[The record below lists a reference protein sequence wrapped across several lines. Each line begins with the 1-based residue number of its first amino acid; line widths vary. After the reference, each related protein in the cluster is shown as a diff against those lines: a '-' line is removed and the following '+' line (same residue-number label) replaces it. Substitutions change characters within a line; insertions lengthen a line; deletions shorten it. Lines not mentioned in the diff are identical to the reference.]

1 MESQNP
7 ETITLHHPVFQPSTT
22 EELEEQWRRWK
33 SDEHDLHDVIVAL
46 QRDRIREILMG
57 ESEEYTAVRVHI
69 FEERVMAIRHQRERE
84 TLLVKRRFE
93 LGLSLPN
100 GWRDIMEGNW
110 ATTPEEEAER
120 ILANREPSKMLQW
133 LDASMVA

>member
-7 ETITLHHPVFQPSTT
+7 ETITLHHPVFQPKTT
-22 EELEEQWRRWK
+22 DDLIEQWRRWK
-33 SDEHDLHDVIVAL
+33 SGEQDLHDAIVVH
-46 QRDRIREILMG
+46 QRKLIREVLEG
-57 ESEEYTAVRVHI
+57 ESEGFEQIWGHI
-69 FEERVMAIRHQRERE
+69 LAERAMAIRHDRERQ
-84 TLLVKRRFE
+84 TMLIKRRFE

-100 GWRDIMEGNW
+100 GWRDIMEGKW

-120 ILANREPSKMLQW
+120 ILSNQSPSKMRQW